1 MRGKRQAAPTSAVVA
16 VVINSG
22 GSGSRGRGAR
32 PQSPLG
38 RLLRIDWFGQSE
50 SRGPDVVQ
58 LGGHA
63 HQLAASDAADI
74 CAIGLGVA
82 AAGMILASFVGVVT
96 ARDHLAVA
104 VLDARHVHGQHAHR
118 RLAHGV
124 GRSQPKP
131 DRGDGHGDGNQ
142 NGEDGSVH
150 TKPS

>member
-1 MRGKRQAAPTSAVVA
+1 
-16 VVINSG
+16 
-22 GSGSRGRGAR
+22 
-32 PQSPLG
+32 
-38 RLLRIDWFGQSE
+38 LRIDWFGQSE
-50 SRGPDVVQ
+50 SKGPDFVQ

-104 VLDARHVHGQHAHR
+104 VLHARHVHGRHARR
-118 RLAHGV
+118 RLARGV

-131 DRGDGHGDGNQ
+131 DRGDSHSDGNQ
-142 NGEDGSVH
+142 NGKGGAVH
-150 TKPS
+150 AKPS